1 MRIQQLIII
10 LLIGLYGISC
20 TTCTTIDV
28 ERKKIKEIEANNKKL
43 GKNVPVVII
52 PRDKVME
59 ETREA
64 LDRNTNVVVVKDPVF
79 IPVDGQGN
87 PVERNTQSEVVRG
100 AMQDALVT
108 PKNTIGGT
116 QIYDFNEH
124 RQYPVVTRLLSLT
137 VIQLQQGEIPI
148 GTPYLSDTLRWEL
161 AGDVWARDNGT
172 QTQLIMIKPLEIGLN
187 TNMIII
193 TNKRVYQIILS
204 STRDMYMPMVK
215 FRYPFEAPFISI
227 GSPQERKPE
236 EAGSGEEPGST
247 SEFLAYNYKIKAGF
261 LGWGWGKPEWAP
273 IEAWDDGHKTYIRL
287 PRMVLQKDYPVVF
300 EKRRY
305 IVNYRIYHE
314 VMELDKLV
322 TDVTLRLGRKK
333 VRIIKRRGEP
343 EDIRN
348 YMKNPIEIIE
358 EEEMLPTP
366 ILYRIEG
373 NAVWAPRK
381 VIEDNGETIIM
392 FNDELIEDEDI
403 LIIDGDNIPVEYVKR
418 GNMILIDHVIDTIQ
432 MAYHGEA
439 VTVIKIT
446 KE

>member
-1 MRIQQLIII
+1 MKIQRIFI
-10 LLIGLYGISC
+10 LLIIGIYSVSC
-20 TTCTTIDV
+20 TTVDV
-28 ERKKIKEIEANNKKL
+28 ERKKIQEIMANNEKI
-43 GKNVPVVII
+43 GRNVPVVVI
-52 PRDKVME
+52 PREKSEE
-59 ETREA
+59 ETRAA
-64 LDRNTNVVVVKDPVF
+64 LSQNTNVVVVKDPVF
-79 IPVDGQGN
+79 IPIDTQGN
-87 PVERNTQSEVVRG
+87 PIKRETQSEVVMG
-100 AMQDALVT
+100 SMQDALVT
-108 PKNTIGGT
+108 PQNTIGGT
-116 QIYDFNEH
+116 QVYDFDEH
-124 RQYPVVTRLLSLT
+124 KQYPVVTRLLSLT
-137 VIQLQQGEIPI
+137 VIQLQQGEVPI

-161 AGDVWARDNGT
+161 AGDVWAMDNGV

-193 TNKRVYQIILS
+193 TNKRIYQIILS
-204 STRDMYMPMVK
+204 STSDMYMPMVK
-215 FRYPFEAPFISI
+215 FRYPFETPFISI
-227 GSPQERKPE
+227 EGLQQVREATANGGKPD
-236 EAGSGEEPGST
+236 SN

-261 LGWGWGKPEWAP
+261 LGLGWGKPEWTP

-322 TDVTLRLGRKK
+322 TDVTLQLGGKR

-348 YMKNPIEIIE
+348 YIKNPIEIIE
-358 EEEMLPTP
+358 EEEAPPPP

-373 NAVWAPRK
+373 NAAWTPRK

-392 FNDELIEDEDI
+392 FDEDMI
-403 LIIDGDNIPVEYVKR
+403 GDGELLIIDENNIPVEYVKR
-418 GNMILIDHVIDTIQ
+418 GNMILIDHIIAEIK
-432 MAYHGEA
+432 MAYSGEV
-439 VTVIKIT
+439 VTVT